1 MMNSA
6 AIAFCMALF
15 ASVAGGA
22 TVEILTEGWTGSGV
36 RKKWNF
42 RELDA
47 TPPSSGARFKPE
59 SRINSP
65 IWPEAIVLSA
75 AVVLACSTNA
85 PTRFLQLK
93 FLYDDDKANHPMK
106 FDAVTVADTP
116 ETQMIYANPTRNAR
130 GIELTMSAGDTG
142 AWSVRKIS
150 LAYGGS
156 LAGSRT
162 NPPQGF
168 ALLIQ

>member
-1 MMNSA
+1 MKPS
-6 AIAFCMALF
+6 ISFLCMALF
-15 ASVAGGA
+15 ASVAGGS
-22 TVEILTEGWTGSGV
+22 TVEISTDGWTGSGA
-36 RKKWNF
+36 RKKWSF

-47 TPPSSGARFKPE
+47 TSPGSAARFKSD

-75 AVVLACSTNA
+75 AVLLACSTNA
-85 PTRFLQLK
+85 PTRFLQIK
-93 FLYDDDKANHPMK
+93 FLYDDEKPIRPVK
-106 FDAVTVADTP
+106 FDAVTLANTP

-168 ALLIQ
+168 AVSVR